1 MWAVLKRILHR
12 LYERV
17 ILGPVLDQA
26 AQLGFYAVLALAP
39 FLLVLTSLATIVP
52 EASTVF
58 GLLGRARLFLPDEA
72 YELIASVVKDLL
84 ERRSGNFLTFGLL
97 IALWSAS
104 RAANSLRGTLNA
116 QHGLVD
122 GRPWLR
128 QQALAIGIT
137 VAGAILL
144 LVSAGVILLGSNLTA
159 SIAGHI
165 GFSQGIRSTIW
176 SVIRWPVV
184 GGCLTV
190 LAAISFRTLPDI
202 KAKLWPMLGGSV
214 VTALIF
220 IAATQ
225 ILVFYGKLVSGFGP
239 TYGALAGGVALL
251 LWCWLS
257 AIAFVVGGE
266 VVATFPARPRK
277 TTKVRVVTNV
287 PAAESKSAHL
297 SDAD

>member
-1 MWAVLKRILHR
+1 MWAVLKQILQR

-39 FLLVLTSLATIVP
+39 FLLVLTSLAALIP

-58 GLLGRARLFLPDEA
+58 DLLGRARLFLPDEA
-72 YELIASVVKDLL
+72 YELIATVVQDLL
-84 ERRSGNFLTFGLL
+84 GRRSGNFLTFGLVV
-97 IALWSAS
+97 ALWSAS

-122 GRPWLR
+122 GRPWIR

-137 VAGAILL
+137 VAGAVLL
-144 LVSAGVILLGSNLTA
+144 LVSAGVLLLGSNLTSSLA
-159 SIAGHI
+159 QAL
-165 GFSQGIRSTIW
+165 GFSQGVRGTIW
-176 SVIRWPVV
+176 TVLRWPVV
-184 GGCLTV
+184 GVCLTA

-202 KAKLWPMLGGSV
+202 RSKFWPTIGGAL

-225 ILVFYGKLVSGFGP
+225 LLVFYAKLISGFGP
-239 TYGALAGGVALL
+239 TYGALASGVALL
-251 LWCWLS
+251 MWAWLS

-266 VVATFPARPRK
+266 VVATFPALPRR
-277 TTKVRVVTNV
+277 TTKMRVVTNV
-287 PAAESKSAHL
+287 PAAESASEHL
-297 SDAD
+297 SDPE